1 MNTQLKKRIGSLL
14 WRAFMMGFAV
24 ALSYIA
30 ENLSILEL
38 SPQITVFLGLILGE
52 VSKYLNRK

>member
-14 WRAFMMGFAV
+14 WRAFIMGFAV
-24 ALSYIA
+24 ALAYLA

>member
-1 MNTQLKKRIGSLL
+1 MNQIKKRIFSLL
-14 WRAFMMGFAV
+14 WRAGMMGLAV
-24 ALSYIA
+24 SLAYIA

-52 VSKYLNRK
+52 VSKYLNR